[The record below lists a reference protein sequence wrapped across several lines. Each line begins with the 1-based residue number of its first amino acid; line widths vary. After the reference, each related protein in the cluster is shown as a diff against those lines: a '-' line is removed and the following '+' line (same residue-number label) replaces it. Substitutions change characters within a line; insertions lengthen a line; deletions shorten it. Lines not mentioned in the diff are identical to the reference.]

1 MIQLIAP
8 EFHNVFSENIEAM
21 QRLRYRV
28 FNGRLGWDVSTH
40 HGREVDVFD
49 GLKPHYLLL
58 RGEHGSVDG
67 CVRLLPSTGPN
78 MLRNVFSELL
88 DGKEA
93 PSQLDIRALQ
103 AFLAAMSTG
112 SITGA
117 AQLLGKSQP
126 AVTRV
131 VRELEEA
138 VGFQLF
144 HRNGPRISPTERGL
158 LFHEEAVRL
167 MAGMRQISSRAT
179 AIRDNIAASLDI
191 VATPTMSGG
200 LIAPAL
206 ARLGEAQPDFINVQ
220 TMGAEHVVRSVHA
233 RTADIGVSS
242 FPLDYAGLAI
252 QAICERDCVGVV
264 AQDDPLARH
273 SVLPLASL
281 AERRLVTVGNAFRL
295 RRAIDRAI
303 SQAGIRPSSD
313 FSTNTSL
320 NAVMAARA
328 GLGVAII
335 DPVTAFGIPVQG
347 VKVLPLDVKIP
358 YFWGLFSDA
367 ARVVSPLTRAFVDA
381 FVQSCAAVIP
391 DCRFHNPDDQPDMS
405 PDRDH

>member
-1 MIQLIAP
+1 MSSDPDQ
-8 EFHNVFSENIEAM
+8 F
-21 QRLRYRV
+21 
-28 FNGRLGWDVSTH
+28 
-40 HGREVDVFD
+40 
-49 GLKPHYLLL
+49 
-58 RGEHGSVDG
+58 
-67 CVRLLPSTGPN
+67 
-78 MLRNVFSELL
+78 
-88 DGKEA
+88 
-93 PSQLDIRALQ
+93 LDIRALQ

-112 SITGA
+112 SMTGA

-191 VATPTMSGG
+191 AATPTMSGG

-206 ARLGEAQPDFINVQ
+206 AGLGEAQPDFINVQ

-242 FPLDYAGLAI
+242 FPLDYAGLSI

-264 AQDDPLARH
+264 ADDDPLARQ
-273 SVLPLASL
+273 SVLSLASL
-281 AERRLVTVGNAFRL
+281 TERRLVTVGNAFRL
-295 RRAIDRAI
+295 RRSIDRAI
-303 SQAGIRPSSD
+303 SQAGIHPPRD

-347 VKVLPLDVKIP
+347 VKVLPLDVRIP

-367 ARVVSPLTRAFVDA
+367 ARVVSPLTSAFVDA
-381 FVQSCAAVIP
+381 FIGSCSAIIP
-391 DCRFHNPDDQPDMS
+391 DCRFHDPADQPDMS